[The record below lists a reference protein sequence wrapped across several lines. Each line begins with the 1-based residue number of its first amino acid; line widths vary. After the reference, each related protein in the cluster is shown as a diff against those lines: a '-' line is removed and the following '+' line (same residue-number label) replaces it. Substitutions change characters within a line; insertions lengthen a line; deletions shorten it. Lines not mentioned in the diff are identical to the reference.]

1 MATAAVAT
9 RNQPH
14 PANDDRTPERIEAN
28 GLTFTQ
34 EQVED
39 GSLSDEQADRIVDHI
54 AKDIYF
60 ERYQPENRVR
70 DLAETAEVAE
80 ALFDRYSAEPRADA
94 LRKLGKYG
102 NCTRW
107 LYDEEIIP
115 AVRSLREEIETQ
127 AEEMEWTP
135 DFGTD
140 EDEFDHEI
148 AALVE
153 DKVLEGDDSKPTDML
168 SSCDRVEVAFVF
180 MPRAKNLY
188 PDDYHVSSH
197 KAWSDWEHLGINQ
210 GLLEALPRLGY
221 TLGEYRRHSK
231 NRHERDEP
239 VSRHPRRRPLATLDE
254 LQELVE
260 NACSS
265 YFNFAIYAQVPL
277 ARLLETDLDR
287 PVVLDRHSL
296 CVFSD
301 NSGTFHSLDRKDPIV
316 LNPEDGI
323 WKAFGKSGP
332 SDWCG
337 LSSRYYHA
345 DIRN

>member
-1 MATAAVAT
+1 MTAAAVAT
-9 RNQPH
+9 AIGVQ
-14 PANDDRTPERIEAN
+14 PANDDTAPERIEAN
-28 GLTFTQ
+28 GLYFTR

-39 GSLSDEQADRIVDHI
+39 GSLSDGQADRIVDHI

-70 DLAETAEVAE
+70 DLSETAEVAE

-94 LRKLGKYG
+94 LRKLGQYG
-102 NCTRW
+102 NCINW

-115 AVRSLREEIETQ
+115 AVRSLREEIQ
-127 AEEMEWTP
+127 SGAEEMEWML
-135 DFGTD
+135 DLGLD
-140 EDEFDHEI
+140 EDDFDHEI
-148 AALVE
+148 AACVE
-153 DKVLEGDDSKPTDML
+153 DRLNEKDHSTPTDML
-168 SSCDRVEVAFVF
+168 SSCDRVEVAFVL
-180 MPRAKNLY
+180 MPRARNIY
-188 PDDYHVSSH
+188 PDDYSVNSH
-197 KAWSDWEHLGINQ
+197 KAWSDWEHLGIDQ

-231 NRHERDEP
+231 NRHERGEP
-239 VSRHPRRRPLATLDE
+239 LSRHPRRRPLATLDE

-265 YFNFAIYAQVPL
+265 HFNFAIYAQVPL

-287 PVVLDRHSL
+287 PVVLDRYSL

-301 NSGTFHSLDRKDPIV
+301 NSGTFHSIERGEPIV

-332 SDWCG
+332 SNWCG
-337 LSSRYYHA
+337 LSNRYFQA